1 MFIKQST
8 LVIWFVSR
16 LLYSI
21 NFVTILL
28 AGNLNCVWRA
38 PAMWLSV
45 MKMVLSSGQWF
56 SLPPMLNPRRQHA
69 CTKAA
74 TWRHML
80 VLLASRI
87 CWTQTRDHCRV
98 QYSCSYVETK
108 QHVSYCRYFV
118 MKPTTIINIML
129 LITIIIIMLLITII
143 IIKWCL
149 PPSALQYNDAD
160 NNHHYWLMLTS
171 TKVKIKILLTI
182 SIIIMLFNTI
192 IIIMMLTTIAIIMTL
207 ATIII
212 SLCLRQSSLL

>member
-1 MFIKQST
+1 MFIKLST

-21 NFVTILL
+21 NFATILL
-28 AGNLNCVWRA
+28 AGNLNCVCRA

-87 CWTQTRDHCRV
+87 CSTQTRDHCRV

-108 QHVSYCRYFV
+108 QHESYCRYFV
-118 MKPTTIINIML
+118 MVPTTIIIIIRMPS
-129 LITIIIIMLLITII
+129 TIIIIKLLITII

-149 PPSALQYNDAD
+149 PPSAL
-160 NNHHYWLMLTS
+160 
-171 TKVKIKILLTI
+171 
-182 SIIIMLFNTI
+182 
-192 IIIMMLTTIAIIMTL
+192 
-207 ATIII
+207 
-212 SLCLRQSSLL
+212 